1 MIRQIIG
8 QAVTLIIKPIVK
20 KFTSVFALWKDNGSG
35 AINTPWNDS
44 NNWTE

>member
-20 KFTSVFALWKDNGSG
+20 KFTAVLALWKDDGSG
-35 AINTPWNDS
+35 AINTPWTDS
-44 NNWTE
+44 DTWTE